1 MEKNFKKKPRLSSP
15 LEGTSD
21 GSYEVNLQNLPAD
34 LGLRP
39 CINNYNCNIQDQVQT
54 TYL

>member
-1 MEKNFKKKPRLSSP
+1 MENFFKKKPPLLSSP
-15 LEGTSD
+15 KRTNN

-39 CINNYNCNIQDQVQT
+39 CIDNYKI
-54 TYL
+54 